1 MNKTLHILMTAQL
14 KSISV
19 SLLKFISI
27 KFAEKLFYWKINLSL
42 GQCMLRC
49 LNLVTD
55 IHILLGHAQCITV
68 YVNVWRRKTLKNL
81 VNHW

>member
-1 MNKTLHILMTAQL
+1 MTAQL

-27 KFAEKLFYWKINLSL
+27 KFAEKLFYWNIIMLNLSL
-42 GQCMLRC
+42 GQCMLRY